1 MAALD
6 ALRSGAAAFAPA
18 IWWFELRNLL
28 LVGER
33 RKRIEPSAAEDF
45 LDQLEKLDIRIMNSF
60 ADGSEILILAR
71 RYNLTFYDASYLA
84 LALELRAPLATL
96 DKALIVAANR
106 EQILFD

>member
-1 MAALD
+1 MTALD
-6 ALRSGAAAFAPA
+6 ALRSGATAFAPA

-33 RKRIEPSAAEDF
+33 RKRIEPSAAEEF
-45 LDQLEKLDIRIMNSF
+45 LDQLEKLDIRIMHSF

-71 RYNLTFYDASYLA
+71 RHNLTFYDASYLA